1 MSTEPVPASKGLVLP
16 GDLLGTAEEFVPGL
30 GAYEDGGRVYAAL
43 LGHPHIDPQARAISV
58 RALHAVPR
66 LAEGDLVY
74 ARVDEIKSAMAIL
87 TIVSSAGS
95 NRGVPGAPEGTVHIS
110 KARDGY
116 TESLATEF
124 GVGDLVLAKVL
135 QAHPTIKLTTAPPA
149 LGVVAA
155 RCQSCHA
162 LLALGPRGALG
173 CPRCGATES
182 RKIAQGYGEL
192 APGAPGAPAHEHEP
206 PSA

>member
-1 MSTEPVPASKGLVLP
+1 MSEHVPGAQSLVLP
-16 GDLLGTAEEFVPGL
+16 GDLLGTAEEFVPGF
-30 GAYEDGGRVYAAL
+30 GAYEHGGRVFAAL

-58 RALHAVPR
+58 RALHAIPR

-74 ARVDEIKSAMAIL
+74 ARVDELKSAMAIL

-110 KARDGY
+110 KAKDGY
-116 TESLATEF
+116 TETLATEF
-124 GVGDLVLAKVL
+124 GIGDLVLAKVL
-135 QAHPTIKLTTAPPA
+135 QAHPTIKLTTAPAA

-162 LLALGPRGALG
+162 VLALAERGLLA
-173 CPRCGATES
+173 CPRCGASEP
-182 RKIAQGYGEL
+182 RKIAQGYGAL
-192 APGAPGAPAHEHEP
+192 P
-206 PSA
+206 PTDAGSPPHGNSPP